1 MERRLQIPIV
11 DLFSGCGG
19 FSEGFVNKKFGDLG
33 FRLALAI
40 DNDARAHE
48 THLLRNV
55 FHQFDEAPREYYQL
69 LRGEI
74 TLDEFYENYPREF
87 KFAQE
92 TTLSTL
98 GEGEVK
104 TVTFTVLLKKHSQAQ
119 VTGLW
124 SAAPLP
130 SIFKR
135 WQIRSQGKRD
145 SDNDQRHVLYR
156 EYLKVIAEFWPSV
169 FVMENVPGVFS
180 AKFKGKRLARYSAD
194 LTDPISALGME
205 GRTVDFDGYRL
216 YLWWQK
222 TVERIFWRY
231 DTE

>member
-1 MERRLQIPIV
+1 M
-11 DLFSGCGG
+11 
-19 FSEGFVNKKFGDLG
+19 
-33 FRLALAI
+33 
-40 DNDARAHE
+40 
-48 THLLRNV
+48 
-55 FHQFDEAPREYYQL
+55 

-92 TTLSTL
+92 TTLLSTL
-98 GEGEVK
+98 GEGESKDRDIHGAIEEALSGSSHWALVGGPPC
-104 TVTFTVLLKKHSQAQ
+104 QAYSN
-119 VTGLW
+119 V
-124 SAAPLP
+124 
-130 SIFKR
+130 
-135 WQIRSQGKRD
+135 GKSVRKGNAEYNP
-145 SDNDQRHVLYR
+145 DNDQRHVLYR

-180 AKFKGKRLARYSAD
+180 AKFKGKNVWPDILAD

-216 YLWWQK
+216 YSGGKRPWNGY
-222 TVERIFWRY
+222 FWRY